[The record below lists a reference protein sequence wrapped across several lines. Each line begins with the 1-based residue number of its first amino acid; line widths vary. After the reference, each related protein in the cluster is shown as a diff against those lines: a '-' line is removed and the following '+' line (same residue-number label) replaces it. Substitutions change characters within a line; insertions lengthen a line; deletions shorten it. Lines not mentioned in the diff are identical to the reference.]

1 MENLLLL
8 LNKISEVSPLGV
20 FNQEV
25 IVVQN
30 AGMQH
35 WLNLAIA
42 KERGISMNMRYALPA
57 QYLWQLIRTLASDD
71 NVPEQS
77 PYSREV
83 LTWRI
88 YALLATKDVIVDTD
102 FTPATRYWNSALDQA
117 NVSSNQDNSFSSK
130 ENLKRYQLAEQ
141 MADLYEQ
148 YLIFRPQWLDSWQ
161 KGEAVALLSADN
173 KWQAKLWQLLVK
185 QLAYN
190 PVELLNAAIANID
203 TKLAADPLLLPKRLS
218 FFGINSMAPMWLSFI
233 NALSEHIEVDFF
245 HLNPCFSYWGDII
258 SEKQAIKKLSHWSHG
273 VEDEHLFVGN
283 PLLANFGQQGRE
295 FLALLQDYS
304 TVNVDLFVKAST
316 EKTNESD
323 NIEGYLEE
331 NKEEKP
337 LERILHRIQND
348 ILTLHDATKADATK
362 SPVQLIDNSI
372 TIVSCHSAL
381 REVQALH
388 DYLLHQFNDSAIN
401 YSKSAKNEDDKL
413 TPKDVLVMCPQ
424 IEQYAPYVSAVFT
437 RGWQDLNDEVPP
449 LPCSI
454 ADRSAKDSDPLIA
467 AFSELLTLPDS
478 RFQVSQLL
486 SFIRLPAVAN
496 KFSMNDED
504 CEKITLW
511 LEQATVH
518 WGIDKTHKAKLLGEN
533 VSNSFTWQ
541 QGLSRLIRGFAFSD
555 SDCIY
560 QEQLLLAAVEG
571 DDAIL
576 LGQLMLFIEQ
586 LQSFAQQ
593 LNTPRTATAWQR
605 FLLNQLELLFATNSF
620 FSTNVKQTKSSQAN
634 VLQVNVLQAN
644 NQQIN
649 SQIENS
655 LVIIEQ
661 AISAL
666 VEYCL
671 HAHFEEKIDLVIVV
685 DFLNNHFSQGDA
697 SRQFMVGQVTFCSM
711 LPMRSIPFKVIAV
724 LGLNDGEFPRQRQPL
739 GFDLMAQSPPMLGDR
754 SRRGDDRYLFL
765 EALISARHALYL
777 SYQGRNIKNNNEKQ
791 PSLVLKELMD
801 YLTQGYGWNFAKG
814 KSNSENGEDE
824 NNNIQLQQMPMQ
836 PFSEENYLAADF
848 SKNSASSIVKA
859 SFDANWLK
867 LSKNDHSSVTVNES
881 ALVINDDEKIALTS
895 LTANDLIRFFQHPS
909 KMFAQQALNLYLETN
924 KVELDDVEPFSAN
937 YLESYLLKQALLSA
951 TLANES
957 VNDLSVSTEEVLHA
971 AKLSGKFPDLP
982 TTQDNFD
989 TWLKDT
995 TQFSQEIITHGCDNP
1010 DLVDCQIKVNIS
1022 QENTKENAEEQSII
1036 ITAKVPVKVTSQG
1049 TQLVFYRS
1057 TSAKAKDLFTLF
1069 LHQLIVQVWQQQN
1082 MATATYN
1089 DNILSQVQNTC
1100 GFYFSAKAQKVE
1112 QVIVSSIDDP
1122 QAELNKLLEVYEQG
1136 QKQALLLNGDLA
1148 AQVFKQSRGKDVE
1161 MTQERFE
1168 EFWAGTDS
1176 TRGFGDD
1183 PYIHYFWPQC
1193 PDVYTYLPQLNA
1205 VYQSVYQH
1213 FSNGN
1218 NKVDSKSNTIS
1229 NGKGKGERA

>member
-8 LNKISEVSPLGV
+8 LNKISQVSPLGV

-30 AGMQH
+30 PGMQH

-57 QYLWQLIRTLASDD
+57 QYLWKLIRVLASDE

-88 YALLATKDVIVDTD
+88 HALLATKDVVSDTD
-102 FTPATRYWNSALDQA
+102 FTPATRYWHSA
-117 NVSSNQDNSFSSK
+117 SNDSKDFSSQ

-161 KGEAVALLSADN
+161 KGEEVTLLSSDN
-173 KWQAKLWQLLVK
+173 KWQAKLWQLLIK

-190 PVELLNAAIANID
+190 PVGLLNDAIANIEV
-203 TKLAADPLLLPKRLS
+203 KLAADPLLLPKRLS
-218 FFGINSMAPMWLSFI
+218 FFGINSMAPMWLTFI

-258 SEKQAIKKLSHWSHG
+258 SEKQAIKKLSHWSNH

-283 PLLANFGQQGRE
+283 PLLANLGQQGRE
-295 FLALLQDYS
+295 FLALLQEYS
-304 TVNVDLFVKAST
+304 TVNVELFVKAST
-316 EKTNESD
+316 ESGN
-323 NIEGYLEE
+323 N
-331 NKEEKP
+331 EEKP
-337 LERILHRIQND
+337 TVRILHRMQND
-348 ILTLHDATKADATK
+348 ILALNDATKT
-362 SPVQLIDNSI
+362 PVQLIDDSI
-372 TIVSCHSAL
+372 TISSCHSAL

-388 DYLLHQFNDSAIN
+388 DYLLHQFNDSATTLSN
-401 YSKSAKNEDDKL
+401 DSSNKADKL

-424 IEQYAPYVSAVFT
+424 IEQYAPYVNAVFT
-437 RGWQDLNDEVPP
+437 RGWQELNDEVPP

-496 KFSMNDED
+496 KFSINDED
-504 CEKITLW
+504 SEKITLW
-511 LEQATVH
+511 LDQATVH
-518 WGIDKTHKAKLLGEN
+518 WGLNKTHKETLLGEN

-576 LGQLMLFIEQ
+576 LGQLILFIEQ
-586 LQSFAQQ
+586 LQNLALQ
-593 LNTPRTATAWQR
+593 LNTPRTAESWQR
-605 FLLNQLELLFATNSF
+605 YLLSQLEML
-620 FSTNVKQTKSSQAN
+620 FSTNRCFSTGEKQKSTS
-634 VLQVNVLQAN
+634 QVNSLQM
-644 NQQIN
+644 N
-649 SQIENS
+649 SQIESS
-655 LVIIEQ
+655 LAIIEQ

-666 VEYCL
+666 VEYCS
-671 HAHFEEKIDLVIVV
+671 HAHFDAKIDLAIVV

-697 SRQFMVGQVTFCSM
+697 KRQFMVGQVTFCSM

-739 GFDLMAQSPPMLGDR
+739 GFDLMAQSSARLGDR

-765 EALISARHALYL
+765 EAIISAREALYL

-801 YLTQGYGWNFAKG
+801 YLTQGYGWSFAND
-814 KSNSENGEDE
+814 NSGDNE
-824 NNNIQLQQMPMQ
+824 NNKSQLQQMPMQ
-836 PFSEENYLAADF
+836 PFSEANYLPKDYLTG
-848 SKNSASSIVKA
+848 NASSSVKA

-867 LSKNDHSSVTVNES
+867 LAQNDHNKVTGTELD
-881 ALVINDDEKIALTS
+881 LVIQDENIPQESLTS
-895 LTANDLIRFFQHPS
+895 NDLIRFFQHPS
-909 KMFAQQALNLYLETN
+909 KMFAQQSLNLYLDDN
-924 KVELDDVEPFSAN
+924 DVQLDDVEPFSAD
-937 YLESYLLKQALLSA
+937 YLESYLLKQALLDASLHVDSEE
-951 TLANES
+951 TVENGHI
-957 VNDLSVSTEEVLHA
+957 VNTEQVLHA

-982 TTQDNFD
+982 STQDNFD
-989 TWLKDT
+989 AWLDEIK
-995 TQFSQEIITHGCDNP
+995 QFSQEIITQGCENP
-1010 DLVDCQIKVNIS
+1010 DLVDCDITLQLTPKTVQN
-1022 QENTKENAEEQSII
+1022 NTQDQL
-1036 ITAKVPVKVTSQG
+1036 ITLSAKVPVKYTNEGV
-1049 TQLVFYRS
+1049 QLVFYRS

-1069 LHQLIVQVWQQQN
+1069 LHQLIVQLWQQQN
-1082 MATATYN
+1082 ADAVNYG
-1089 DNILSQVQNTC
+1089 DNPLSQVQNTC
-1100 GFYFSAKAQKVE
+1100 GFYFNAKAQKVE
-1112 QVIVSSIDDP
+1112 QYNVSFIEN
-1122 QAELNKLLEVYEQG
+1122 AEVELNMLLEVYKQG
-1136 QKQALLLNGDLA
+1136 QKQALLLNSEIA

-1168 EFWAGTDS
+1168 LFWNGTDS
-1176 TRGFGDD
+1176 TRGAGDD
-1183 PYIHYFWPQC
+1183 PYIHYFWQQC
-1193 PDVYTYLPQLNA
+1193 PDIFTYLPRLKS
-1205 VYQSVYQH
+1205 VYQSLYQH
-1213 FSNGN
+1213 LN
-1218 NKVDSKSNTIS
+1218 
-1229 NGKGKGERA
+1229 KGKAKAKGDRT